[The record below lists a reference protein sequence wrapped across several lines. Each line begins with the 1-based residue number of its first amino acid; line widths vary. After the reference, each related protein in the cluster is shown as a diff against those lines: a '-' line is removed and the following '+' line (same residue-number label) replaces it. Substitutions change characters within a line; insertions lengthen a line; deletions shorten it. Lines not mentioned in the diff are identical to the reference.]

1 MIVPN
6 NILVP
11 TDFGEAAEAA
21 LRYGRTL
28 AATFGADLHVLH
40 VMDNGFLQARFANPA
55 TLEAVARQELQD
67 RTAPDEARRFHTHAV
82 LEKLDPPLDAI
93 TSYAKSAGIDL
104 IVMGTHGREGAAHA
118 LMGSVAER
126 VVRTAPCPVL
136 VIPARIAHT
145 ITGEP
150 SSGHRNRD
158 DRSVSTHC

>member
-1 MIVPN
+1 MIVLK

-40 VMDNGFLQARFANPA
+40 VMDNNFLQARFADP
-55 TLEAVARQELQD
+55 TTIEAAARKDLHVRAEADD
-67 RTAPDEARRFHTHAV
+67 RRRFQTHAV
-82 LEKLDPPLDAI
+82 IKKFDAPPDAI
-93 TSYAKSAGIDL
+93 VTYAKSAAIDL
-104 IVMGTHGREGAAHA
+104 IVMGTHGRHGAAHA

-136 VIPARIAHT
+136 VVRHPEHEF
-145 ITGEP
+145 ITDVGVLTP
-150 SSGHRNRD
+150 
-158 DRSVSTHC
+158 VVA